1 MGIPIG
7 CLHEGKSIAR
17 ALWHKESCAEENKP
31 ASTSEEKNMAEADPV
46 TDDVVSEVAS
56 KADTDISSKSRTS
69 HSSFRNTIVYGL
81 PHITLVP
88 PTS

>member
-1 MGIPIG
+1 MYFSTG

-17 ALWHKESCAEENKP
+17 ALWHKEQALEESKGS
-31 ASTSEEKNMAEADPV
+31 AIEEKNTDAV
-46 TDDVVSEVAS
+46 TNEVVSEAGS
-56 KADTDISSKSRTS
+56 RADTDISSKSKS
-69 HSSFRNTIVYGL
+69 NQSNFRNTIVYGL